1 MIWKGTQNYLRKHFI
16 KIIDNNKTKYKKITN

>member
-16 KIIDNNKTKYKKITN
+16 KIIDNNETKYKKITN